1 MALVHTS
8 VTKNPVRIMFRQEQ
22 LPRAGFLGLLDLYY
36 AIGSLFD
43 YSVFGLPRT
52 LFNKLLY
59 EIADRHLYHTQPT
72 DFVKLN
78 ISELRDIV
86 RKVDD

>member
-1 MALVHTS
+1 MYIAKTPKQMTLVHTP
-8 VTKNPVRIMFRQEQ
+8 VTKNPIRVMFRQEQ
-22 LPRAGFLGLLDLYY
+22 QPRGGFLGLLDLYY

-59 EIADRHLYHTQPT
+59 ELADSH
-72 DFVKLN
+72 
-78 ISELRDIV
+78 
-86 RKVDD
+86 